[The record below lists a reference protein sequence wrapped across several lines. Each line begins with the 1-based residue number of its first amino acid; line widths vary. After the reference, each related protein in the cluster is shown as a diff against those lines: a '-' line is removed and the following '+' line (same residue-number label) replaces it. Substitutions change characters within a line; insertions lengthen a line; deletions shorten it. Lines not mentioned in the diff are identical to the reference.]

1 MLVKALDKICSF
13 SKVGYYLLYV
23 ILLRLEKKTPL
34 MYCTLCTSV
43 EATRSDFEV
52 SLLARDFEE
61 SLTGTIWYPDL
72 VGRMELLRT
81 SITSTLL
88 LISPAVFLFT
98 MLPHQS

>member
-13 SKVGYYLLYV
+13 GEVGCCLLHV

-34 MYCTLCTSV
+34 VCCTLCTSV

-52 SLLARDFEE
+52 SLPARDFEE